1 MRLKNFIIVT
11 DKITND
17 FQQPRSDMIKTK
29 DTVGYDTSISPVFAK
44 ITLRDGKTGD
54 GSAKPSLT
62 HYNITILENDLI
74 SENGVFQLTG
84 SLSANNDETNNS
96 SIRVYGDVLF
106 ISNGKT

>member
-1 MRLKNFIIVT
+1 MRLGNFIIAT

-17 FQQPRSDMIKTK
+17 EVQPRDDMIKTT
-29 DTVGYDTSISPVFAK
+29 TVGYDTSISPVFAK

-54 GSAKPSLT
+54 GAAYPSLT

-84 SLSANNDETNNS
+84 SLSANNDVTDNS